1 LSATL
6 SAYQAGLPG
15 IDFGFIRSHEKKLD
29 FSVRAI
35 QEGIKEEQTLR
46 GASSYAY
53 KARERRQR
61 GA

>member
-1 LSATL
+1 LP
-6 SAYQAGLPG
+6 AYQAGLPG
-15 IDFGFIRSHEKKLD
+15 IDFGFIRGREKEFD

-35 QEGIKEEQTLR
+35 QEGIKEEHALR
-46 GASSYAY
+46 GACSYVF